1 MYALISTAVP
11 SADAKTITKDGA
23 AQPPRQEELKFS
35 SVVAVNSGSYRLTT
49 TSADAAAGQHVSLA
63 TLNARAGEKY
73 SVIRVGVHGRRT
85 DKLGRYQSAT
95 QRELPGVYASV
106 QAYLLQHGH
115 DRIFLAS
122 DERSFALR
130 WASELAA
137 LGITAIELMPLADF
151 PGRRGWGYDGV
162 LPFAPDAAYGRPE
175 ALKALIDEAHGLG
188 MMVLVD
194 VVYNH
199 FGPEGNYLHA
209 CCPQFFNDAHRTPW
223 GAAINY
229 DGPGSATVRDFFIH
243 NALYWVE
250 EFHAD
255 GLRMDA
261 VHAIRDDSPVGIVQ
275 AICDALREGPGRT
288 REVHVVLEEDRNLA
302 HLLERDKEGRPRIA
316 TAQWNDDL
324 HHAAHVLL
332 TGERDGYYADYA
344 QRPLELFA
352 RALAEGF
359 VYQGQASV
367 FREGETRGEPSAAL
381 PSGAF
386 VSYLQTHDQ
395 VGNRAFGERIDAL
408 ADPVLMR
415 AARACLLLSPHTP
428 MLFMGEEYAA
438 ATPFPYFCDFGPE
451 LAAAVSQ
458 GRRDEFGRFA
468 AFADEAAR
476 AAIPDCNAPESF
488 ALAKLDWSERERSPH
503 RETLEGVRQLLQLRR
518 ERLVPH
524 FGGRQHGGE
533 YEVEDDL
540 LRVRWT
546 LSDGAVLHLLAC
558 FGEHRHAVDAPPGE
572 TLHSVGALGEAVDAA
587 SAPDEHPQRLRLAR
601 GAVHLSLQVSDVE

>member
-1 MYALISTAVP
+1 
-11 SADAKTITKDGA
+11 
-23 AQPPRQEELKFS
+23 
-35 SVVAVNSGSYRLTT
+35 
-49 TSADAAAGQHVSLA
+49 
-63 TLNARAGEKY
+63 
-73 SVIRVGVHGRRT
+73 
-85 DKLGRYQSAT
+85 
-95 QRELPGVYASV
+95 
-106 QAYLLQHGH
+106 
-115 DRIFLAS
+115 
-122 DERSFALR
+122 
-130 WASELAA
+130 
-137 LGITAIELMPLADF
+137 MPLADF

-367 FREGETRGEPSAAL
+367 FREGETRGEPSANL

-408 ADPVLMR
+408 ADPVLVR

-451 LAAAVSQ
+451 LAAAV
-458 GRRDEFGRFA
+458 
-468 AFADEAAR
+468 
-476 AAIPDCNAPESF
+476 
-488 ALAKLDWSERERSPH
+488 
-503 RETLEGVRQLLQLRR
+503 
-518 ERLVPH
+518 
-524 FGGRQHGGE
+524 
-533 YEVEDDL
+533 
-540 LRVRWT
+540 
-546 LSDGAVLHLLAC
+546 
-558 FGEHRHAVDAPPGE
+558 
-572 TLHSVGALGEAVDAA
+572 
-587 SAPDEHPQRLRLAR
+587 
-601 GAVHLSLQVSDVE
+601 

>member
-1 MYALISTAVP
+1 M
-11 SADAKTITKDGA
+11 
-23 AQPPRQEELKFS
+23 
-35 SVVAVNSGSYRLTT
+35 
-49 TSADAAAGQHVSLA
+49 
-63 TLNARAGEKY
+63 
-73 SVIRVGVHGRRT
+73 
-85 DKLGRYQSAT
+85 
-95 QRELPGVYASV
+95 
-106 QAYLLQHGH
+106 
-115 DRIFLAS
+115 
-122 DERSFALR
+122 
-130 WASELAA
+130 
-137 LGITAIELMPLADF
+137 
-151 PGRRGWGYDGV
+151 
-162 LPFAPDAAYGRPE
+162 
-175 ALKALIDEAHGLG
+175 
-188 MMVLVD
+188 
-194 VVYNH
+194 
-199 FGPEGNYLHA
+199 
-209 CCPQFFNDAHRTPW
+209 
-223 GAAINY
+223 
-229 DGPGSATVRDFFIH
+229 
-243 NALYWVE
+243 
-250 EFHAD
+250 
-255 GLRMDA
+255 
-261 VHAIRDDSPVGIVQ
+261 Q

-408 ADPVLMR
+408 ADPVLVR

-476 AAIPDCNAPESF
+476 AAIDRVVEPQRQRHLAGPLRGGLLALEPGQAFAEVLQRVVVALRLGVAALQRVAQRIALGRAGLRDAERAPGGVPIGPQGRARQGRHCGSGIGCRGEEAGGNGCGTVGSVGVDCRGSGIGCASS
-488 ALAKLDWSERERSPH
+488 LGCERS
-503 RETLEGVRQLLQLRR
+503 
-518 ERLVPH
+518 
-524 FGGRQHGGE
+524 GGWYCGAGG
-533 YEVEDDL
+533 
-540 LRVRWT
+540 
-546 LSDGAVLHLLAC
+546 GASTGC
-558 FGEHRHAVDAPPGE
+558 
-572 TLHSVGALGEAVDAA
+572 GA
-587 SAPDEHPQRLRLAR
+587 
-601 GAVHLSLQVSDVE
+601 GA

>member
-1 MYALISTAVP
+1 
-11 SADAKTITKDGA
+11 
-23 AQPPRQEELKFS
+23 
-35 SVVAVNSGSYRLTT
+35 
-49 TSADAAAGQHVSLA
+49 
-63 TLNARAGEKY
+63 
-73 SVIRVGVHGRRT
+73 
-85 DKLGRYQSAT
+85 
-95 QRELPGVYASV
+95 
-106 QAYLLQHGH
+106 
-115 DRIFLAS
+115 
-122 DERSFALR
+122 
-130 WASELAA
+130 
-137 LGITAIELMPLADF
+137 MPL
-151 PGRRGWGYDGV
+151 RS
-162 LPFAPDAAYGRPE
+162 E
-175 ALKALIDEAHGLG
+175 
-188 MMVLVD
+188 
-194 VVYNH
+194 
-199 FGPEGNYLHA
+199 
-209 CCPQFFNDAHRTPW
+209 
-223 GAAINY
+223 
-229 DGPGSATVRDFFIH
+229 
-243 NALYWVE
+243 
-250 EFHAD
+250 
-255 GLRMDA
+255 
-261 VHAIRDDSPVGIVQ
+261 
-275 AICDALREGPGRT
+275 

-367 FREGETRGEPSAAL
+367 FREGETRGEPSANL

-408 ADPVLMR
+408 ADPVLVR

-503 RETLEGVRQLLQLRR
+503 RETLEGVPYGTRHGPVVRR
-518 ERLVPH
+518 
-524 FGGRQHGGE
+524 GRAGGGE
-533 YEVEDDL
+533 
-540 LRVRWT
+540 
-546 LSDGAVLHLLAC
+546 
-558 FGEHRHAVDAPPGE
+558 
-572 TLHSVGALGEAVDAA
+572 A
-587 SAPDEHPQRLRLAR
+587 SP
-601 GAVHLSLQVSDVE
+601 